1 MQRVNEGEEVAP
13 PNMEFKVE
21 HGKFTLFNIAMPTR
35 ETTNGTDGGFELFQV
50 RTDGKI
56 FGLNANLSE

>member
-1 MQRVNEGEEVAP
+1 MAP

-35 ETTNGTDGGFELFQV
+35 KTTNGTDGGFELFQV